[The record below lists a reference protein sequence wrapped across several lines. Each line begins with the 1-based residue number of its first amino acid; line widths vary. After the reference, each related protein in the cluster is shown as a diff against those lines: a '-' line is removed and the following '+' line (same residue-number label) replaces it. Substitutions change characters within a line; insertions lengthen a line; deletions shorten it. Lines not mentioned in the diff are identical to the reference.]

1 MTDFK
6 YAVLPNGD
14 WFVSGDELEALIAW
28 AGINE
33 FLMTIP
39 GALDDD
45 TELYGAIIR
54 YGLRDVY
61 IIPEVL
67 GRQMMKA

>member
-39 GALDDD
+39 GAIDDD

-67 GRQMMKA
+67 ERQMMKA